1 MHIGFVYVNC
11 KASRIKWKNSEQES
25 ESGGK
30 GDLMFYWQESMAG
43 CMTDLLFINKQLA
56 NCLNDNRGLTETI
69 LWGILGYTSYKHP
82 NKSLLV
88 WRSTGQCAHGID
100 SPIIPVLT
108 SRAAWRERTVP
119 TLPHVQGSVFKIQ
132 SEWERGWGRVWRG
145 WRAPSLPLKHKLLK
159 ERGGRTW
166 TASRNSPILC
176 GCQHFSS
183 LCLFQL

>member
-1 MHIGFVYVNC
+1 MRVE
-11 KASRIKWKNSEQES
+11 KKKKKES

-56 NCLNDNRGLTETI
+56 NCLNDNRWLTETI

-88 WRSTGQCAHGID
+88 WRSTGQHGGKGLFQPYHMYKVAYLRY
-100 SPIIPVLT
+100 S
-108 SRAAWRERTVP
+108 
-119 TLPHVQGSVFKIQ
+119 QNGS
-132 SEWERGWGRVWRG
+132 GGGGVWRG